1 MHRKLS
7 IQWFL
12 LGLGSQLQV
21 VFSLSISE
29 VLVLI
34 TAPFLLVSE
43 IPYMRRNGVMPFFW
57 MAILLFCGCVVS
69 LIVNHAQ
76 SYQVIRGV
84 SITGI
89 IVFAVVVGHYMLRSD
104 PAGLKWFFIGVM
116 LSGFLCIFVFQRSVE
131 VAAAGSGEL
140 DAIMSGKLFW
150 IKRLELLLT
159 TPILAFYLEIPII
172 YSIGV
177 PLFLALFSIMTSTSG
192 RSASLIFLG
201 AAVIVMFGRKKKVSI
216 RAIGRHFTLY
226 FCFAIV
232 GVLIF
237 KAIYQWA
244 ALNNYLGDEALTK
257 YEQQTVGGSGI
268 VQLLIGGRGDSFVGF
283 LAIADSPIF
292 GKGYWARDTEGY
304 NEQFIAKYG
313 TLEDYEHYRNFR
325 KYLNSIGVFDRGI
338 PCHSHITSFWL
349 WYGLPGLLF
358 WLYVIYITFRYLK
371 NDAWAVPQW
380 FYWLAAGIPGLMW
393 NVLFSPFHSRVELPL
408 YVVGILIA
416 RAVRL
421 GKYQLPYEMIR
432 EIEEV
437 ERGK

>member
-1 MHRKLS
+1 MTKLTEGNLKKFIKARIES
-7 IQWFL
+7 YKN
-12 LGLGSQLQV
+12 
-21 VFSLSISE
+21 E
-29 VLVLI
+29 DD
-34 TAPFLLVSE
+34 
-43 IPYMRRNGVMPFFW
+43 
-57 MAILLFCGCVVS
+57 VVS
-69 LIVNHAQ
+69 RYN
-76 SYQVIRGV
+76 
-84 SITGI
+84 
-89 IVFAVVVGHYMLRSD
+89 D
-104 PAGLKWFFIGVM
+104 
-116 LSGFLCIFVFQRSVE
+116 
-131 VAAAGSGEL
+131 
-140 DAIMSGKLFW
+140 
-150 IKRLELLLT
+150 
-159 TPILAFYLEIPII
+159 
-172 YSIGV
+172 
-177 PLFLALFSIMTSTSG
+177 
-192 RSASLIFLG
+192 
-201 AAVIVMFGRKKKVSI
+201 
-216 RAIGRHFTLY
+216 
-226 FCFAIV
+226 
-232 GVLIF
+232 
-237 KAIYQWA
+237 
-244 ALNNYLGDEALTK
+244 
-257 YEQQTVGGSGI
+257 EQQTVGGSGI